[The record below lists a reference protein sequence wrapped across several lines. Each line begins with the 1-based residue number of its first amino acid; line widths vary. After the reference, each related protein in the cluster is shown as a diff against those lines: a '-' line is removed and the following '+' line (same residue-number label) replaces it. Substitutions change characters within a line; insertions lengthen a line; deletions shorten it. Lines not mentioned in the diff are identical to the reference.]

1 MLILLTCL
9 LAAGFVFTPPEGYVL
24 DKVEGPPKREKNDGA
39 ACPNC
44 TLWSDGTTIMRG
56 EPPAEKVKL
65 TLRQTGKA
73 SSVFDLPPGCSGE
86 STSVTFRAK

>member
-9 LAAGFVFTPPEGYVL
+9 LAAGFTFTPPEGYVL
-24 DKVEGPPKREKNDGA
+24 EKVQGPPKRENSDGA

-44 TLWSDGTTIMRG
+44 LTSGGTTIFRA
-56 EPPAEKVKL
+56 ESVPEKVTL
-65 TLRQTGKA
+65 TLRPTGKA

-86 STSVTFRAK
+86 SASVTFRAK